1 MSRTSLEIRRTTES
15 DWADVR
21 ALRLE
26 MLADTPMAYGETLEA
41 ALLRDETWW
50 RMRAARG
57 SSSAQMQLV
66 AIRRG
71 EWLGTMG
78 GYVPD
83 AATGPVLVGVYVVP
97 RARGARAGVT
107 DALLAAVEDWAA
119 ERAGTLSLIVHEQN
133 LRARAAYA
141 KRGFVPT
148 GHTIP
153 YILNPAETELEM
165 RKPVG

>member
-1 MSRTSLEIRRTTES
+1 MSRSPLEIRRTVES

-26 MLADTPMAYGETLEA
+26 MLEDTPMAYGETLETA
-41 ALLRDETWW
+41 SQRGEAWW

-57 SSSAQMQLV
+57 SSPEQMQLV
-66 AIRRG
+66 AIRDG

-83 AATGPVLVGVYVVP
+83 SATGPVLVGVYVVP
-97 RARGARAGVT
+97 RARGARSGVT

-119 ERAGTLSLIVHEQN
+119 ERAGTLSLIVHEDN

-153 YILNPAETELEM
+153 YILNADERELEM
-165 RKPVG
+165 RKPLG